1 MKHIDQ
7 AHLPVIARTH
17 PGMTGKNNE
26 DRFAVSAFVEDS
38 KPVPV
43 LLAVLSDGI
52 GGHRAGEIAAELA
65 VNTIS
70 HLVAGS
76 NGENPI
82 ETLSSAIQE
91 TSQLIFAQSQT
102 NNDQIG
108 MGATISCAYVQEDRL
123 YTATVGDSRIYLI
136 RGNRIL
142 QLSTDHTWIQE
153 ALDSGLLRPD
163 QVKGHP
169 NSHVIRRFLGSPIPP
184 QVDTRLRLESTET
197 NEQAV
202 ANQGMQLKPKDTLLL
217 CSDGLTDLVSAE
229 EIQSVLSYQPMEL
242 AAQTL
247 IDMAN
252 QRGGHD
258 NITLI
263 LIQVPTKAKPKKP
276 RLFFFGFIALVS
288 ILLLVGTLFAITNW
302 LEGRDGLE
310 QTSTPTQGIPVELSS
325 QTEIFLSTST
335 AEMPQNAPGFPQNT
349 PTSELVLYTP
359 SGPTLTAWPTNTL
372 QLQPATTKTP

>member
-1 MKHIDQ
+1 
-7 AHLPVIARTH
+7 
-17 PGMTGKNNE
+17 GMTGKNNE

-70 HLVAGS
+70 HLVASS

-325 QTEIFLSTST
+325 QTETFLSTST

>member
-70 HLVAGS
+70 HLVASS

-325 QTEIFLSTST
+325 QTETFLSTST
-335 AEMPQNAPGFPQNT
+335 AEMPQNAPGFPQDT

>member
-70 HLVAGS
+70 HLVASS

-325 QTEIFLSTST
+325 QTETFLSTST

>member
-1 MKHIDQ
+1 
-7 AHLPVIARTH
+7 
-17 PGMTGKNNE
+17 
-26 DRFAVSAFVEDS
+26 
-38 KPVPV
+38 
-43 LLAVLSDGI
+43 
-52 GGHRAGEIAAELA
+52 
-65 VNTIS
+65 
-70 HLVAGS
+70 
-76 NGENPI
+76 
-82 ETLSSAIQE
+82 
-91 TSQLIFAQSQT
+91 
-102 NNDQIG
+102 
-108 MGATISCAYVQEDRL
+108 
-123 YTATVGDSRIYLI
+123 
-136 RGNRIL
+136 
-142 QLSTDHTWIQE
+142 
-153 ALDSGLLRPD
+153 
-163 QVKGHP
+163 
-169 NSHVIRRFLGSPIPP
+169 
-184 QVDTRLRLESTET
+184 
-197 NEQAV
+197 
-202 ANQGMQLKPKDTLLL
+202 
-217 CSDGLTDLVSAE
+217 
-229 EIQSVLSYQPMEL
+229 MEL

-325 QTEIFLSTST
+325 QTETFLSTST